1 MAPEGNEYKQRQQQ
15 RAEARKQR
23 ELAHK
28 KMMFRLGLAAAVII
42 ACGPLIWLVASE
54 GKDPATNIA
63 NPQPEQAQT
72 SAPAESTVPPVRE
85 DRTHISIT
93 VAGDLNINS
102 ATVNAGKTP
111 SGYDYTNAF
120 LDVAPLLANADIT
133 VLNLEGNLCGAPY
146 GTEEASA
153 PQELMTTLADLG
165 VDMIQV
171 ANSYSIRNGLLGLES
186 TLNGIRAAGMDPVG
200 AYATEQEFREGQGY
214 TIKEINGIRVA
225 FVAFTKGM
233 NNLGLPAG
241 SENCVNVLY
250 TDYAS
255 TYQDVDED
263 KINRILR
270 AAANADPDYTVALL
284 HWGSE
289 YNDEYSDT
297 QAEIRDLLF
306 AGGVDAIVG
315 THPHRVQ
322 AVEFDRDA
330 GTFVA
335 YSLGDFFSDTVEAG
349 SNYSVV
355 LNLQVTKDNISGE
368 TKLTDY
374 TCTPIYN
381 MKPEESGEATL
392 RLVRTKTAIE
402 SFEIGI
408 FNRVSQELY
417 DTLGYTISRI
427 ESRLSGEG

>member
-1 MAPEGNEYKQRQQQ
+1 MTPEGNEYKKRQQQ

-28 KMMFRLGLAAAVII
+28 RMMFRLGLAAAVVV
-42 ACGPLIWLVASE
+42 ACGLLIWLVVAESRGPASPVDTRPDAVE
-54 GKDPATNIA
+54 TTTVPVETTAQNVREERTTINIA
-63 NPQPEQAQT
+63 
-72 SAPAESTVPPVRE
+72 
-85 DRTHISIT
+85 

-102 ATVNAGKTP
+102 TTVEAGRTDI
-111 SGYDYTNAF
+111 GYDYTNVF
-120 LDVAPLLANADIT
+120 MDVAPLLANADLT

-146 GTEEASA
+146 GTDTASA
-153 PQELMTTLADLG
+153 PQELMENLADLG
-165 VDMIQV
+165 VDMVQV

-186 TLNGIRAAGMDPVG
+186 TINGIRAAGMEPLG
-200 AYATEQEFREGQGY
+200 AYATEKEFREDRGF
-214 TIKEINGIRVA
+214 TIKEVDGVRVA

-250 TDYAS
+250 DDYAT
-255 TYQDVDED
+255 TYQNVAED
-263 KINRILR
+263 KINSILR
-270 AAANADPDYTVALL
+270 AARDEDPDYIVALL

-297 QAEIRDLLF
+297 QVEIRDLLF

-315 THPHRVQ
+315 THSHRVQ

-335 YSLGDFFSDTVEAG
+335 YSLGDFFSDTQEAG
-349 SNYSVV
+349 TNYSVV
-355 LNLQVTKDNISGE
+355 LNLEVTRDNTTGE
-368 TKLTDY
+368 TKLTNY

-381 MKPEESGEATL
+381 MTPQESGKPTL
-392 RLVRTKTAIE
+392 RLVRTQNAME

-408 FNRVSQELY
+408 YNRVSQELY
-417 DTLGYTISRI
+417 DSMAYTMTRV
-427 ESRLSGEG
+427 ESRLNGEG

>member
-28 KMMFRLGLAAAVII
+28 RMMFRLGLAAAVVI
-42 ACGPLIWLVASE
+42 ACGLLIWLVASE
-54 GKDPATNIA
+54 SRAPGSSISNTQPD
-63 NPQPEQAQT
+63 PEQTTASLDT
-72 SAPAESTVPPVRE
+72 TAPPVKE
-85 DRTHISIT
+85 DRTQISIA
-93 VAGDLNINS
+93 VAGDLNIND
-102 ATVNAGKTP
+102 ATVAAGNTP
-111 SGYDYTNAF
+111 SGYDYTNVF
-120 LDVAPLLANADIT
+120 MDVAPLLANADIT

-146 GTEEASA
+146 GTQNASA

-165 VDMIQV
+165 VDLVQL
-171 ANSYSIRNGLLGLES
+171 ANSYSIQNGLLGLDS
-186 TLNGIRAAGMDPVG
+186 TIDGVRAAGLEPVG
-200 AYATEQEFREGQGY
+200 VYATEQDFRDGQGY
-214 TIKEINGIRVA
+214 TIKEIDGIRVA

-250 TDYAS
+250 TDYAT

-270 AAANADPDYTVALL
+270 AASNAEPDYIVALL

-289 YNDEYSDT
+289 YNDEYSET
-297 QAEIRDLLF
+297 QEEIRDLLF

-355 LNLQVTKDNISGE
+355 LNLQITKDNLSGE
-368 TKLTDY
+368 TKLTGY

-381 MKPEESGEATL
+381 MTPEESGETTL
-392 RLVRTKTAIE
+392 RLVRTKTAME

-417 DTLGYTISRI
+417 DSMVYTVSRI
-427 ESRLSGEG
+427 ESRLNGEG

>member
-1 MAPEGNEYKQRQQQ
+1 MALDNEELNRRRQEREAYRRKRQ
-15 RAEARKQR
+15 RAMYIR
-23 ELAHK
+23 LA
-28 KMMFRLGLAAAVII
+28 LAVAALI
-42 ACGPLIWLVASE
+42 ACAVGIIFLIQNTE
-54 GKDPATNIA
+54 PPAAPVIA
-63 NPQPEQAQT
+63 TEEAPVFEETEAPTEKR
-72 SAPAESTVPPVRE
+72 SSWEKAPAKI
-85 DRTHISIT
+85 HIAA
-93 VAGDLNINS
+93 AGDLNI
-102 ATVNAGKTP
+102 TDKVIW
-111 SGYDYTNAF
+111 SGQVSGDFNYTNAF
-120 LDVAPLLANADIT
+120 MDVAPLLANADIT

>member
-42 ACGPLIWLVASE
+42 ACGLLIWLVASQ
-54 GKDPATNIA
+54 ATPSTG
-63 NPQPEQAQT
+63 NPSDSRPEQEQIA
-72 SAPAESTVPPVRE
+72 APSETTAPPVRE
-85 DRTHISIT
+85 DRTQISIT
-93 VAGDLNINS
+93 IAGDLNINS
-102 ATVNAGKTP
+102 ATVDAGKTP
-111 SGYDYTNAF
+111 SGYDYTQVF
-120 LDVAPLLANADIT
+120 MDVAPLLANADIT

-146 GTEEASA
+146 GSEKSSA
-153 PQELMTTLADLG
+153 PQELMTAIADLG
-165 VDMIQV
+165 VDMVQV

-233 NNLGLPAG
+233 NNLGLPVG

-250 TDYAS
+250 TDYAT
-255 TYQDVDED
+255 TYQDVDEA

-270 AAANADPDYTVALL
+270 SASNADPDYIVALL

-289 YNDEYSDT
+289 YNDEYSET

-349 SNYSVV
+349 SNYSVI
-355 LNLQVTKDNISGE
+355 LNLQITKDNISGE
-368 TKLTDY
+368 TKLTGY

-381 MKPEESGEATL
+381 MTPEESGEAAL
-392 RLVRTKTAIE
+392 RLVRTETAIE
-402 SFEIGI
+402 SFDIGI

-417 DTLGYTISRI
+417 DNFHYTISRI
-427 ESRLSGEG
+427 DSRLSGEG

>member
-23 ELAHK
+23 ELAQK
-28 KMMFRLGLAAAVII
+28 KMMFRLGLAAVVII
-42 ACGPLIWLVASE
+42 ACGLLIWLVASQS
-54 GKDPATNIA
+54 KDPTPTVND
-63 NPQPEQAQT
+63 PRPEQEQT
-72 SAPAESTVPPVRE
+72 TAPSESTAPPVRE
-85 DRTHISIT
+85 DRTQISIT

-102 ATVNAGKTP
+102 ATVNAGKVP
-111 SGYDYTNAF
+111 AGYDFTNVF
-120 LDVAPLLANADIT
+120 MDVAPLLANADIT

-153 PQELMTTLADLG
+153 PQELMTNLADLG

-233 NNLGLPAG
+233 NNLGLPEG

-250 TDYAS
+250 KDYAT

-270 AAANADPDYTVALL
+270 SAANADPDYTVALL

-381 MKPEESGEATL
+381 MTPEESGEPTL
-392 RLVRTKTAIE
+392 RLIRSKTAME

-417 DTLGYTISRI
+417 DSISYTISRI
-427 ESRLSGEG
+427 ESRLGGEG

>member
-1 MAPEGNEYKQRQQQ
+1 MTPEGNEYKKRQQQ

-28 KMMFRLGLAAAVII
+28 RMMFRLGLAAAVVV
-42 ACGPLIWLVASE
+42 ACGLLIWLVVAESRGPASPVDTRPDAVE
-54 GKDPATNIA
+54 TTTVPVETTAQNVREERTTINIA
-63 NPQPEQAQT
+63 
-72 SAPAESTVPPVRE
+72 
-85 DRTHISIT
+85 

-102 ATVNAGKTP
+102 TTVEAGRTDI
-111 SGYDYTNAF
+111 GYDYTNVF
-120 LDVAPLLANADIT
+120 MDVAPLLANADLT

-146 GTEEASA
+146 GTDTASA
-153 PQELMTTLADLG
+153 PQELMENLADLG
-165 VDMIQV
+165 VDMVQV

-186 TLNGIRAAGMDPVG
+186 TINGIRAAGMEPLG
-200 AYATEQEFREGQGY
+200 AYATEKEFREGRGF
-214 TIKEINGIRVA
+214 TIKEVDGVRVA

-250 TDYAS
+250 DDYAT
-255 TYQDVDED
+255 TYQNVAED
-263 KINRILR
+263 KINSILR
-270 AAANADPDYTVALL
+270 AARDEDPDYIVALL

-315 THPHRVQ
+315 THSHRVQ

-335 YSLGDFFSDTVEAG
+335 YSLGDFFSDTQEAG
-349 SNYSVV
+349 TNYSVV
-355 LNLQVTKDNISGE
+355 LNLEVTRDNTTGE
-368 TKLTDY
+368 TKLTNY

-381 MKPEESGEATL
+381 MTPQESGKPTL
-392 RLVRTKTAIE
+392 RLVRTQNAME

-408 FNRVSQELY
+408 YNRVSQELY
-417 DTLGYTISRI
+417 DSMAYTMTRV
-427 ESRLSGEG
+427 ESRLNGEG